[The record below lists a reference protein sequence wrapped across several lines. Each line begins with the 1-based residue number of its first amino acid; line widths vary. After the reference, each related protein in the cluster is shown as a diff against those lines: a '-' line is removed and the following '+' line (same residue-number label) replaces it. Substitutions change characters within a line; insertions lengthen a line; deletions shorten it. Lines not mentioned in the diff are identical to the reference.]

1 MAIAR
6 AIQKENSKVAKVAIY
21 RDGDIY
27 PTIVDGILVGYTPTE
42 VLVRNAKG
50 NGVKVYNE
58 RLQITK
64 IVNG

>member
-6 AIQKENSKVAKVAIY
+6 AIQKENSKVAIY

-27 PTIVDGILVGYTPTE
+27 PTTVDGILVGYTTTE
-42 VLVRNAKG
+42 VLVRESKG
-50 NGVKVYNE
+50 NRVKVYNE

>member
-6 AIQKENSKVAKVAIY
+6 AIQQQNGRVAIY
-21 RDGDIY
+21 LDDRSC
-27 PTIVDGILVGYTPTE
+27 PTIVNGILVGYTPTE
-42 VLVRNAKG
+42 VLVRNVKG

-58 RLQITK
+58 RLQMTK